1 MRILVSNDDGQTA
14 KGINVLAG
22 RLQELGQITMVAPD
36 RNRSGASNSL
46 TLDMPIH
53 FTEVSERVFAVAGTP
68 TDCVHIALTTMME
81 DHPEMVV
88 SGINQGPNLGD
99 DVIYSGTVAAALEG
113 RILGLPAI
121 ASSLVCEQHDQTK
134 HFDAAAEIV
143 FRLVKH
149 LQSAPMP
156 ADTIINVNVPNL
168 PLDEIK
174 GLKVTRLGH
183 RHRNNPCISA
193 KDPQGRPM
201 FWIIPATEEEDGG
214 PGTDFH
220 AIRNGYVSIT
230 PMHVDLTRR
239 QAIDDLT
246 DWVEAIVAD
255 D

>member
-1 MRILVSNDDGQTA
+1 MHILVSNDDGQRA
-14 KGINVLAG
+14 KGINILSE
-22 RLQELGQITMVAPD
+22 RLRELGQLTIAAPD

-46 TLDMPIH
+46 TLDMPIR
-53 FTEVSERVFAVAGTP
+53 FEEVGEGVFSVAGTP

-81 DHPEMVV
+81 NRPKMVV

-121 ASSLVCEQHDQTK
+121 ASSLVCDENDQTK
-134 HFDAAAEIV
+134 HFETAAEIV
-143 FRLVKH
+143 YRLVKH
-149 LQSAPMP
+149 LQTAPLP

-174 GLKVTRLGH
+174 GLEVTRLGH
-183 RHRNNPCISA
+183 RHRNNPCVSA
-193 KDPQGRPM
+193 EDPQGRPM
-201 FWIIPATEEEDGG
+201 FWIIPAVEEQDGG

-230 PMHVDLTRR
+230 PMHVDLTQRK
-239 QAIDDLT
+239 ALDPLA
-246 DWVEAIVAD
+246 DWVEAVGI
-255 D
+255 